1 MICLATK
8 RPILVLIGYSLC
20 GEFNIVVLSFNYVKK
35 KIDQD
40 L

>member
-1 MICLATK
+1 MLREEREMIYLATK

-20 GEFNIVVLSFNYVKK
+20 GEFNIVVLL
-35 KIDQD
+35 IEQD